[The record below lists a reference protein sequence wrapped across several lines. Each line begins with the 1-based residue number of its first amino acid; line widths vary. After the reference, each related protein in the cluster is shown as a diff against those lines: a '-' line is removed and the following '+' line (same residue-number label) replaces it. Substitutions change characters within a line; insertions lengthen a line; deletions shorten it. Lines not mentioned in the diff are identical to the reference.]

1 MKEEHPLKPFLPR
14 GAKLLMLGSFPPKTE
29 KWSMNF
35 YYPNWQ
41 NDMWRIFGLVFFG
54 DKNFFADESLKKYK
68 ETEIKRFLEEKGIAV
83 ADSAKEVFRKK
94 GNASDAHL
102 EVLENF
108 DFLSALKSMPECL
121 ALAATGQKSLETV
134 FKTIPPSDLKI
145 GESAEFSAFGRSFR
159 IFRMPSSSRAYP
171 MALERKAQFYK
182 VMFCAIG
189 IL

>member
-1 MKEEHPLKPFLPR
+1 MKEPHPLKPFLPR
-14 GAKLLMLGSFPPKTE
+14 GAKLLMLGSFPPKIE
-29 KWSMNF
+29 KWSMDF

-54 DKNFFADESLKKYK
+54 DKNFFADENLKKYR
-68 ETEIKRFLEEKGIAV
+68 EAEIRSFLECMGIAV
-83 ADSAKEVFRKK
+83 ADSAKAVLRKK

-102 EVLENF
+102 EVLETF
-108 DFLSALKSMPECL
+108 DFLSALKSMPKCL
-121 ALAATGQKSLETV
+121 AVAATGQKSLETV

-145 GESAEFSAFGRSFR
+145 GESAEFSAFGKTLR

-171 MALERKAQFYK
+171 MKLERKAQFYK
-182 VMFCAIG
+182 AMFCELG

>member
-1 MKEEHPLKPFLPR
+1 MREPHPLKPFLPR
-14 GAKLLMLGSFPPKTE
+14 GAKLLMLGSFPPKAE

-54 DKNFFADESLKKYK
+54 DKNFFADEALKKYR
-68 ETEIKRFLEEKGIAV
+68 ELEIRRFLEEKRIAV
-83 ADSAKEVFRKK
+83 ADSAKAVFRKK

-102 EVLENF
+102 EVLETF

-121 ALAATGQKSLETV
+121 AVAATGQKSLETV

-145 GESAEFSAFGRSFR
+145 GGRAEFSAFGKTYG

-171 MALERKAQFYK
+171 MKLERKAQFYK
-182 VMFCAIG
+182 AMFCELG